1 MSLNDQDRRYNEPSF
16 QSFEDVPSEAGVQS
30 AFLQNVLQNLRSFVR
45 DRHPKE
51 KFNFPGAAT
60 EMKGKPD
67 FICQRTRGTD
77 SLLVIFEMKTKW
89 ILPGSPDLVAKYN
102 RFPKDN
108 RIQRSVEQIY
118 GYVHLNNLRYGVL
131 SAYDVSWFID
141 VSDNG
146 KLYISSP
153 IKFDDTN
160 PSLLQSLA
168 SKARDNPFRGPPPQP
183 PNPPDN
189 STEDKDGAD
198 STRKRK
204 WDGPFKNT
212 RNQQRKRET
221 DGKHHSVGIQTIE
234 VGPLDIYEFQL
245 MNYLGRGRSGT
256 VFRTYWRG
264 EEVALKLCDIAQQPE
279 YEEELMAEVEVY
291 NNLKELQ
298 GRCIPRLVTA
308 GYDGYL
314 FFAIAT
320 EIVGS
325 PVKVDQLNRSKRWE
339 IVGALSEIHRRGFL
353 HNDIR
358 EENILIQRGKDGFKA
373 TFKFIDFAFSKRTR
387 DKRRFRKEMA
397 CLKELLGLDK
407 AAKMPSRNSF
417 S

>member
-1 MSLNDQDRRYNEPSF
+1 MSLNDQDRRYNEPIF
-16 QSFEDVPSEAGVQS
+16 QSFEDVPSEAGVHS

-51 KFNFPGAAT
+51 KFNFPEAAT

-67 FICQRTRGTD
+67 LICQRIRGTD

-89 ILPGSPDLVAKYN
+89 VLPGAPDLVAKYN

-108 RIQRSVEQIY
+108 RIQRSVEQVY

-131 SAYDVSWFID
+131 STYDVSWFIN

-160 PSLLQSLA
+160 PSLLQSLAYLA

-204 WDGPFKNT
+204 WDGPSKNT
-212 RNQQRKRET
+212 RSQQRKPEADDGGGGGAA
-221 DGKHHSVGIQTIE
+221 DGKHHSAGI
-234 VGPLDIYEFQL
+234 
-245 MNYLGRGRSGT
+245 
-256 VFRTYWRG
+256 
-264 EEVALKLCDIAQQPE
+264 
-279 YEEELMAEVEVY
+279 
-291 NNLKELQ
+291 
-298 GRCIPRLVTA
+298 
-308 GYDGYL
+308 
-314 FFAIAT
+314 
-320 EIVGS
+320 
-325 PVKVDQLNRSKRWE
+325 
-339 IVGALSEIHRRGFL
+339 
-353 HNDIR
+353 
-358 EENILIQRGKDGFKA
+358 
-373 TFKFIDFAFSKRTR
+373 
-387 DKRRFRKEMA
+387 
-397 CLKELLGLDK
+397 
-407 AAKMPSRNSF
+407 
-417 S
+417 